1 MNLFVPSMFHRP
13 SENENSFFFIAVRAA
28 SGIVS
33 DSLLLFWIPIQP
45 AASFSRYLTKRNV

>member
-45 AASFSRYLTKRNV
+45 AASFF